1 MFLYLVVLQNI
12 KLRTSELLLSEL
24 VALEDQ
30 LAKSLMDYVVKLRA
44 KYNTI

>member
-12 KLRTSELLLSEL
+12 KLRTYELLLSEL

-30 LAKSLMDYVVKLRA
+30 LAKWLMDYVVKLRA